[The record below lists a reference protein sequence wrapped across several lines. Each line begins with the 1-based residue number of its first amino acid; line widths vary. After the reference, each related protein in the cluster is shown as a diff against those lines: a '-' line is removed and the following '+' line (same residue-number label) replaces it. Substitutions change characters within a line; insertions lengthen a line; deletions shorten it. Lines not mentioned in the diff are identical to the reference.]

1 MIVDDEMLARIHIR
15 SMLNWE
21 DLGFRICGEYS
32 DGKQAMENIPLL
44 KPDIVITD
52 IKMKYV
58 NGDELVRFIY
68 QKYPS
73 IKVIVLSSYDDYRYV
88 RDTMKNQAVDYLIKN
103 NLTQAVL
110 MDALN
115 KALELEKREK
125 QIVTASESN
134 LRILRQKFVSRL
146 ICGIYHGNKE
156 QIRKELKELHLE
168 SETSQ
173 YVPVLVSIEEEKVCG
188 STREKSIIEFSVCN
202 ILEELLFEQGKGM
215 IAPVEQNLLILLLE
229 MDMTSEA
236 KMQEKTTGFIKKA
249 DFCLK
254 KFLHLKTVF
263 YVGERASLENID
275 ISYQKI
281 EKRWKYCFWENE
293 ASDVEK
299 EYNNRGNGLEKKAEE
314 KLYEAFRI
322 SDYDK
327 MKEILQE
334 IFHEIICQNI
344 PRTSC
349 MQIFRDLIFIVHI
362 LCKKY
367 DIPYDLVCGEEMNAV
382 NYLEKLEKRSDCIDF
397 LEKTYEK
404 LWNSRITQ
412 KEDEKYSATVKK
424 MLFYIQNH
432 FREQVSLGKIAEDI
446 GRNGSYLSSVFKME
460 MGISFT
466 EYVNDLRL
474 CYAKELMEEGSLK
487 LKAIVEQAGFLSYP
501 YFFNLFK
508 KKYNMTPNEYM
519 NVWGRR
525 MS

>member
-21 DLGFRICGEYS
+21 DLGFRICGS

-293 ASDVEK
+293 ESDVEK
-299 EYNNRGNGLEKKAEE
+299 EYNRGNGLEKKAEE
-314 KLYEAFRI
+314 KLY
-322 SDYDK
+322 
-327 MKEILQE
+327 
-334 IFHEIICQNI
+334 
-344 PRTSC
+344 
-349 MQIFRDLIFIVHI
+349 
-362 LCKKY
+362 
-367 DIPYDLVCGEEMNAV
+367 
-382 NYLEKLEKRSDCIDF
+382 
-397 LEKTYEK
+397 
-404 LWNSRITQ
+404 
-412 KEDEKYSATVKK
+412 
-424 MLFYIQNH
+424 
-432 FREQVSLGKIAEDI
+432 
-446 GRNGSYLSSVFKME
+446 
-460 MGISFT
+460 
-466 EYVNDLRL
+466 
-474 CYAKELMEEGSLK
+474 
-487 LKAIVEQAGFLSYP
+487 
-501 YFFNLFK
+501 
-508 KKYNMTPNEYM
+508 
-519 NVWGRR
+519 
-525 MS
+525 